1 MREAPSDGRRLLA
14 FLVDG
19 QLIMRHSPVTAA
31 RLVFA
36 FAVAL
41 STAALVAQGSSKS
54 YKGLDLSVGS
64 VERTGHVSRTD
75 CPPGANTV
83 SSTAKPGE
91 EFAVVTLKVK
101 VSPSYKPEP
110 IKRPT
115 VTDMSGKVFNTAVS
129 FVDVGKVPEFSCA
142 IPFRVP
148 TGTKLKSVQVE
159 TVSLDLPQ

>member
-1 MREAPSDGRRLLA
+1 M
-14 FLVDG
+14 
-19 QLIMRHSPVTAA
+19 
-31 RLVFA
+31 
-36 FAVAL
+36 
-41 STAALVAQGSSKS
+41 
-54 YKGLDLSVGS
+54 
-64 VERTGHVSRTD
+64 ERASRVSLGD

-91 EFAVVTLKVK
+91 EFAVVTLKAK

-115 VTDMSGKVFNTAVS
+115 LTDKSGKVYNTAVS

-148 TGTKLKSVQVE
+148 AGTALKSLQID
-159 TVSLDLPQ
+159 TLSLDLP

>member
-1 MREAPSDGRRLLA
+1 VTRPVSVSLA
-14 FLVDG
+14 LVLVAG
-19 QLIMRHSPVTAA
+19 AALAAQGGASKNYKGIELSIGGVERAA
-31 RLVFA
+31 R
-36 FAVAL
+36 
-41 STAALVAQGSSKS
+41 
-54 YKGLDLSVGS
+54 
-64 VERTGHVSRTD
+64 VSLTD

-91 EFAVVTLKVK
+91 EFAVVTLRAK

-115 VTDMSGKVFNTAVS
+115 LTDQSGKVYNTAVS

-148 TGTKLKSVQVE
+148 AGARLKSVQVD
-159 TVSLDLPQ
+159 TVSLDLP

>member
-1 MREAPSDGRRLLA
+1 MRHPLVISALIAFSVAALLA
-14 FLVDG
+14 
-19 QLIMRHSPVTAA
+19 QAPKT
-31 RLVFA
+31 
-36 FAVAL
+36 
-41 STAALVAQGSSKS
+41 
-54 YKGLDLSVGS
+54 YKGLELSIGG
-64 VERTGHVSRTD
+64 VERLGHVSLTD

-101 VSPSYKPEP
+101 VSASYKPEA

-115 VTDMSGKVFNTAVS
+115 ITDASGKVFNTAVS

-148 TGTKLKSVQVE
+148 TGTKLKGLQVE